1 MGKLKRADGIK
12 KINSL
17 GVQKF
22 VEDFVPTC
30 FAEKSISNMKEKYLN
45 ILERSKII
53 FMLSALKDVFLLWRE
68 ELTQLHFLE
77 KINIPSLICLR

>member
-1 MGKLKRADGIK
+1 MQLKRLIR
-12 KINSL
+12 L

-53 FMLSALKDVFLLWRE
+53 FMLLALKDVFLLWQE
-68 ELTQLHFLE
+68 EPTQLHYLE